1 MNNKTL
7 ISLIIGG
14 GLIVLL
20 FVLVSV
26 KSVALISFENND
38 YGITKKYY
46 FEFNK
51 SKKNPELPNFK
62 IDENWDIEDVI
73 KGDFDN
79 DGDPDVGIYLW
90 KVGNYGDSLPFW
102 EKSNDTS
109 YKQHLFLF
117 EEDGS
122 AIWQSSNLPY
132 HNIKTI
138 LTDINNDSENEL
150 IVLEKPYNKAKTTV
164 AVWKWDEW
172 GFTNL
177 WRSEPGN
184 YNDLQLKLDYAIR
197 VT

>member
-1 MNNKTL
+1 MNNK
-7 ISLIIGG
+7 IVINLIIGG

-26 KSVALISFENND
+26 KTVALISFENND
-38 YGITKKYY
+38 YCITKKYY

-51 SKKNPELPNFK
+51 PNKSPELPDFK
-62 IDENWDIEDVI
+62 LDENWDIEDVI

-138 LTDINNDSENEL
+138 LTDINNDGENEL
-150 IVLEKPYNKAKTTV
+150 VVLEKPYDKAKTTV

-184 YNDLQLKLDYAIR
+184 YTDLQLKLDYAIR